1 MLQIKNNPIDEIKK
15 KYKYDFNSGK
25 NITRII
31 MDLYGNILVTLQDYN
46 FKNRIKKIGQIIQE
60 KASKINEEK
69 LKLFDDCQIELEK
82 TINNL
87 EKKIDESFNTTYHI
101 LSELKEN
108 YEINR
113 DKVSV
118 EKLYQDMYKDILDK
132 ESKNYI
138 NYEKQFII
146 INDNINNLYKNL
158 IN

>member
-1 MLQIKNNPIDEIKK
+1 M
-15 KYKYDFNSGK
+15 
-25 NITRII
+25 
-31 MDLYGNILVTLQDYN
+31 VTLQDYN

-138 NYEKQFII
+138 NYEKQFVI

>member
-1 MLQIKNNPIDEIKK
+1 
-15 KYKYDFNSGK
+15 
-25 NITRII
+25 